1 MLSYTALFSFTIVES
16 KVAVAQSLS
25 VVKSEVFY
33 ASQIK
38 RGKKKRG
45 IEGENCRKEKLKI
58 ETNFVENNQ
67 GGTRAV
73 SYQ

>member
-1 MLSYTALFSFTIVES
+1 MLCYTALFSFTIVES

-38 RGKKKRG
+38 RGKRG